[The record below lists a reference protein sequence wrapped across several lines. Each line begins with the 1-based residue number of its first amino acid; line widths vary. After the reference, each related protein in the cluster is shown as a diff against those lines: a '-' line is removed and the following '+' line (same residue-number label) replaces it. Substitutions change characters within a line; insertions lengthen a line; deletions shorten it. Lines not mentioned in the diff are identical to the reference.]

1 MLYLHS
7 DSMAEVKRDYISVEK
22 KSYHG
27 RGPRSGVT
35 YYLGVLNSEMLQQ
48 VTFNMFNTRALLI
61 KIQTKR
67 KNSGLIMLASQVGTP
82 RILKAVWKCDNILE
96 PIIFWTDDFW
106 IPENECNP
114 FGCPKIRFQATTGS
128 LDLLILDRK
137 VVKY

>member
-1 MLYLHS
+1 M
-7 DSMAEVKRDYISVEK
+7 KRDYISVEK

-27 RGPRSGVT
+27 RGPRIGAS
-35 YYLGVLNSEMLQQ
+35 YYLGVTNSEQLQQ

-61 KIQTKR
+61 KIQAKR

-96 PIIFWTDDFW
+96 PIILWTDDFW

-114 FGCPKIRFQATTGS
+114 FGCSKIRFQATTGS
-128 LDLLILDRK
+128 LSLLILDRK